1 MELARLLRKN
11 IRDLQPYSCARDEFK
26 GEAKVLLDANESP
39 FNAPYNRYPDPLQR
53 ELKAELAR
61 LRGVESDR
69 IFLGV
74 GSDECI
80 DMVYRVF
87 CVPGVDNV
95 VAISPTYGMYE
106 VCANVNDVE
115 YRRIPLGDDFSLDVS
130 ALLAAT
136 DGHTKAIWI
145 CSPNNPTGN
154 AFDRTE
160 IERLYRGFDGILV
173 VDEAYIDFS
182 TKGSM
187 LEMLDSMPRMIV
199 MQTMS
204 KAWGC
209 ASIRLGMAFASAEIV
224 SVFNKVK
231 YPYNINLLTQRY
243 ALQRLSNYK
252 TKEENVTTLLAS
264 REKLI
269 ADLSQFDFILKIY
282 PTEANFVLVRTVD
295 ADSVYSYLCRQ
306 GVIVRNRNRVEKC
319 FGCLRITI
327 GSDDENNELITQLK
341 QYGK

>member
-87 CVPGVDNV
+87 CVPSVDNV

-115 YRRIPLGDDFSLDVS
+115 YRRIPLGDDFSLDVN

-136 DGHTKAIWI
+136 DSHTKAIWI

-160 IERLYRGFDGILV
+160 IERLYQGFDGILV

-243 ALQRLSNYK
+243 ALQRLSDYK